1 MKILLIAPF
10 AIATLFFE
18 ACEQKSAQITSSSP
32 APAPFSTSTQA
43 TEAPDYSGLTSPSL
57 AEAAPSPQASSSAS
71 QSASPVRPVF
81 KTEAA
86 TEAANQYLNSYQA
99 VIQDLNE
106 VPTSPPVPPPGGIY
120 DVRPSLQ
127 KFARDTAALA
137 NLQKQVD
144 AQLNPEEKRRLR
156 QYQKNLA
163 QGAQDAN

>member
-10 AIATLFFE
+10 AIASLLFA

-32 APAPFSTSTQA
+32 APSSTSTQA
-43 TEAPDYSGLTSPSL
+43 AAPDYSGVTSPSD
-57 AEAAPSPQASSSAS
+57 AEAAPSPVASSSAS
-71 QSASPVRPVF
+71 QSASPAGLVF
-81 KTEAA
+81 KSEAA
-86 TEAANQYLNSYQA
+86 TEAASNYLNSYQA

-106 VPTSPPVPPPGGIY
+106 VPASRPVPPPGGIY

-127 KFARDTAALA
+127 KLARDTAALA
-137 NLQKQVD
+137 NQQKQVD

-163 QGAQDAN
+163 QPGQE